1 MRAIE
6 TYTRV
11 VRWFSKL
18 LLYTSSVILLIM
30 MFSTVADGFLR
41 YLIHFP
47 IAGVIEL
54 NEAFI
59 VAVIFLCLSWTQ
71 IRKEHVFVELFTKNL
86 PPRKR
91 EIVTVIG
98 LFLGLVVFAALT
110 YQAFMAAYEAW
121 EIGDFRQGAV
131 RFPLWPGKA
140 TIALGAATLC
150 FELISEILQGMVKIL
165 SGGEDQDSSSKQ
177 GDGLCDSVLNSAAE

>member
-1 MRAIE
+1 
-6 TYTRV
+6 
-11 VRWFSKL
+11 
-18 LLYTSSVILLIM
+18 M
-30 MFSTVADGFLR
+30 MFSTVVDGFLR
-41 YLIHFP
+41 YFVRFP

-54 NEAFI
+54 NEALI

-71 IRKEHVFVELFTKNL
+71 IRKEHVFVELFVKKL
-86 PPRKR
+86 PPRRR

-98 LFLGLVVFAALT
+98 LILALFVVAALT
-110 YQAFMAAYEAW
+110 YQSILAAYEAW

-150 FELISEILQGMVKIL
+150 FQLISEILQGIVAIR
-165 SGGEDQDSSSKQ
+165 SGRGDQGSLPKR
-177 GDGLCDSVLNSAAE
+177 GGGLADSVVKSAAE